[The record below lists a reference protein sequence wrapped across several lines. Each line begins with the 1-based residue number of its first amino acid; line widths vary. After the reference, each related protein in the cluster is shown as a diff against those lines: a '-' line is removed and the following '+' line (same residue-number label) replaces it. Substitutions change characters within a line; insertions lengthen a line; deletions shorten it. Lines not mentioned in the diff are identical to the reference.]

1 VAWRGLL
8 CPYVRELG
16 DPARRRL
23 SAAELVRQYGSAITQ
38 IVRGEINP
46 LSQVEEKELLGSS
59 MSYYSTDL
67 LVVG

>member
-1 VAWRGLL
+1 M
-8 CPYVRELG
+8 
-16 DPARRRL
+16 RRRL